1 MIYVHIPFCQ
11 RKCNYCAF
19 NSKVGDIAEKSAY
32 VDALTREILRRGD
45 NSAVETIYFGGGQR
59 DVASCG
65 TALQPFDNRDDSS
78 HRQSIET
85 IYFGGGQRD
94 VASNGTALQPFDNRD
109 DSSRTQS
116 IETIYFGGGT
126 PTTLTLAQLEKI
138 LRAIDTSFNVG
149 NCVELTIE
157 ANPGTVDENF
167 LRGLKSLGFNR
178 LSLGVQSF
186 NDALLKILGR
196 IHDSRAAIDSITL
209 AKNFFDNVSVD
220 LMYGLPTQTLDD
232 VRRDVEQVKI
242 LDVQHVSIYGLEVEE
257 GTKFFELARA
267 GKLALP
273 AENTCADM
281 YDFITETLPAI
292 GYRRYEISNFARENF
307 FSRHN
312 VGYWTCKKY
321 FGFGAGAHSFDG
333 KLRTSNVR
341 DVATY
346 CTGEN
351 ISVVEEVVTRRAA
364 MEEFC
369 FLGLRLVDGI
379 SARTFEKNFGVKIFD
394 VFGAVINK
402 NLRLGLLTVDGDKIF
417 LTKRGMSLG
426 NEVFADFL
434 LNQ

>member
-1 MIYVHIPFCQ
+1 MSLFEMIYVHVPFCE

-19 NSKVGDIAEKSAY
+19 NSKVGDAGEKSAY
-32 VDALTREILRRGD
+32 VDALTREIECRG
-45 NSAVETIYFGGGQR
+45 T
-59 DVASCG
+59 
-65 TALQPFDNRDDSS
+65 FD
-78 HRQSIET
+78 QIT
-85 IYFGGGQRD
+85 
-94 VASNGTALQPFDNRD
+94 
-109 DSSRTQS
+109 
-116 IETIYFGGGT
+116 TIYFGGGT

-138 LRAIDTSFNVG
+138 LRAIEKNFRVDSR
-149 NCVELTIE
+149 VELTIE

-186 NDALLKILGR
+186 DDALLKILGR

-209 AKNFFDNVSVD
+209 AKKFFDNVSVD
-220 LMYGLPTQTLDD
+220 LMYGLPTQTLEHIC
-232 VRRDVEQVKI
+232 RDVERVKI
-242 LDVQHVSIYGLEVEE
+242 LDVAHVSIYGLEVED

-273 AENTCADM
+273 EENSCADM
-281 YDFITETLPAI
+281 YDFITETLPAL
-292 GYRRYEISNFARENF
+292 GYRRYEISNFAKKNF
-307 FSRHN
+307 ESRHN
-312 VGYWTCKKY
+312 VGYWTGKKY
-321 FGFGAGAHSFDG
+321 LGVGAGAHSFDG
-333 KLRTSNVR
+333 KFRTSNVR

-346 CTGEN
+346 CAGEK

-379 SARTFEKNFGVKIFD
+379 DARTFEKIFGAKFFD
-394 VFGAVINK
+394 VFGAVVEK
-402 NLRLGLLTVDGDKIF
+402 NRKLGLLAIDGDKIF

-434 LNQ
+434 LDQ